1 MREVKRGEQKRK
13 QKGLGGRVSPVIGSG
28 LGSCSPQSWNI
39 SPGAALLSSPQSC
52 PRRTWLSTF
61 QISANAI
68 SQAIQKPLNIEAS
81 GALGYHSAPLGQPG
95 AKPCRDAYQVGRHPF
110 RYPQRGRSRQ
120 SPKAKCYKGQNS
132 LHFKKSQANKVKQV
146 YFFPLFSNKEH
157 FSFGGQNVFNQKYQR
172 IFQVHF
178 VKLLSIIKLKIFVT
192 KFSPQKKMV
201 LGELCFLNNFN
212 HLCRLPDAQLSCSPL
227 MMKENQKMAFL
238 FALHNTH
245 SFQPPSKKEAASH
258 HLLLPFPRGICTKI
272 STTKQRTS

>member
-1 MREVKRGEQKRK
+1 MREVKRREQKRK

-52 PRRTWLSTF
+52 PRRRTWLSTF

-120 SPKAKCYKGQNS
+120 GPKAKCYKGQNP

-157 FSFGGQNVFNQKYQR
+157 FSFGGSNVFNQKYQR
-172 IFQVHF
+172 TFQGAF
-178 VKLLSIIKLKIFVT
+178 CEAIIYYQIK
-192 KFSPQKKMV
+192 
-201 LGELCFLNNFN
+201 NFCDQI
-212 HLCRLPDAQLSCSPL
+212 L
-227 MMKENQKMAFL
+227 
-238 FALHNTH
+238 
-245 SFQPPSKKEAASH
+245 
-258 HLLLPFPRGICTKI
+258 
-272 STTKQRTS
+272 TTEKDGFR